1 MKTSTE
7 IGSFAS
13 IVGEERAVEYVAR
26 AGFDGWDFSL
36 FPMCRYYW
44 GGKTYNETDHPL
56 SGREYLQFARR
67 LKQIGLDNGI
77 VCNQSHAPTPTRY
90 PEALSWMMRAIE
102 CTAEAG
108 GSICVI
114 HPDTSKSVQENAEMY
129 LKLIPFAEQCG
140 VTIATE
146 NMWSWD
152 KEKDEATVTS
162 CTTAASFCEHI
173 DAVNSDRL
181 VACVD
186 LGHAQMRGCQTSAVE
201 LIHALGDRVQAL
213 HIHDND
219 QWHDSHQIPFSMDI
233 NFDPIVKALVDI
245 GYSGWFTLEADC
257 HLKGCAPDAVF
268 DGVKRMAA
276 ATRKLAQMFEQ
287 YQSAR

>member
-1 MKTSTE
+1 MKISTE
-7 IGSFAS
+7 IGSLSS
-13 IVGEERAVEYVAR
+13 IVGEEKAIEYVAR
-26 AGFDGWDFSL
+26 AGFDGWDFSM
-36 FPMCRYYW
+36 FAMCAYDSDHRAYRA
-44 GGKTYNETDHPL
+44 GAHPL
-56 SGREYLQFARR
+56 SGQEYRRFARR
-67 LKQIGLDNGI
+67 LRQIGLDHGI
-77 VCNQSHAPTPTRY
+77 VCNQSHAPHPVRF
-90 PEALSWMMRAIE
+90 PDAIPWLMRAIE

-114 HPDTSKSVQENAEMY
+114 HPDAGKSVQENAEMY
-129 LKLIPFAEQCG
+129 GRLIPFAEQCG

-152 KEKDEATVTS
+152 EEKDEATVAS
-162 CTTAASFCEHI
+162 CTTAESFCAHV
-173 DAVNSDRL
+173 DAVNSDHMA
-181 VACVD
+181 ACVD
-186 LGHAQMRGCQTSAVE
+186 LGHAQMRGCHTSAVE

-233 NFDPIVKALVDI
+233 DFDPIVKALVDI
-245 GYSGWFTLEADC
+245 GYSGWFTLEAYH
-257 HLKGCAPDAVF
+257 HLDGCAPDAAF
-268 DGVKRMAA
+268 DGVKRMAS